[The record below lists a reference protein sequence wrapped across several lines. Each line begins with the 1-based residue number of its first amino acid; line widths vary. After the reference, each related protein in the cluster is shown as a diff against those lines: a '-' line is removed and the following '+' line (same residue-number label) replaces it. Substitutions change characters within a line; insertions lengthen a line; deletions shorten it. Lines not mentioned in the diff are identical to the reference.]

1 MGVRSGEVTLLICAC
16 ALTRP
21 SSTASTVVGFGAD
34 DAKTRDGVH
43 GSLSQP
49 LRVLSTRIDKL
60 AFCVSLLPFVFV
72 VFLLSFLSWLASS
85 TCSLVQAARLLTCR
99 RPPPS
104 LAPAASLVF
113 FASTFHRIVDDYDD
127 GDGDGDDDRP
137 AMVLRRVP
145 AGAVAMRRTAALVT
159 LVAVI
164 LTAMSAP
171 AALAA
176 PAQASPYLQATRRRR
191 ARAHAN
197 PAPEF
202 DVLAAG
208 APPIPADEGRA
219 CPEGA
224 DYEELVAAAQDV
236 GRAEQ
241 PAAQTPS
248 FTFSVLFHDTPEKV
262 SEALEL
268 FTCAVRADPS
278 RAGAWRWRG
287 VMYSELQPGSSTS
300 RSQWVPRTAEELEEQ
315 VLRNFRYARQLAP
328 EDLDNYYLPIL
339 YMYVAAAFLTTQK
352 QRQMQMQRLKLRLK
366 LKLKLMLQ
374 LMLE

>member
-1 MGVRSGEVTLLICAC
+1 MGPCRNHFVSYRHVSTSLLSAFLFFLLFCCLLAFVSVLFGFLHLLAGASC
-16 ALTRP
+16 TTTYLSSP
-21 SSTASTVVGFGAD
+21 SS
-34 DAKTRDGVH
+34 
-43 GSLSQP
+43 LS
-49 LRVLSTRIDKL
+49 
-60 AFCVSLLPFVFV
+60 
-72 VFLLSFLSWLASS
+72 
-85 TCSLVQAARLLTCR
+85 CSCCFF
-99 RPPPS
+99 
-104 LAPAASLVF
+104 LVF

-127 GDGDGDDDRP
+127 GDGDDDRP
-137 AMVLRRVP
+137 AMVLRRLP